1 MTPRRTTRVKPLPN
15 PLSMADKTLNI
26 ANYISVLR
34 NSFGDFSTTDVQIP
48 PENKFSI
55 GIRDISTTAD
65 AIEVYTRTSTLRY
78 SAALVQFFGDN
89 KYKFIVHSLPVK
101 RTGIPV
107 TPEEVVEVLNKVFL
121 TPLFPEYSFSYDDGV
136 LCCRTLQGVI
146 PTKAFHPKQPM
157 PFPLFHADPIVDS
170 PTTIPL
176 RGPRVQEQVR
186 WNKRYIATPESESG
200 PGDITLS
207 SRHARESKERVRPME
222 AAFNPD
228 SDFPEV

>member
-1 MTPRRTTRVKPLPN
+1 MTPRRTTKVKPLPD
-15 PLSMADKTLNI
+15 PLSMAGKTLNI

-34 NSFGDFSTTDVQIP
+34 NSFGDFSLTDIQIP
-48 PENKFSI
+48 PENKFSL
-55 GIRDISTTAD
+55 GIRDISTPGD

-89 KYKFIVHSLPVK
+89 RYKFIVHSLPVK

-107 TPEEVVEVLNKVFL
+107 TPEEIVEILNRIFL
-121 TPLFPEYSFSYDDGV
+121 APLFPGYLFSCENSV
-136 LCCRTLQGVI
+136 LCCRTSQGMI

-157 PFPLFHADPIVDS
+157 PFPLFHADSVVDS
-170 PTTIPL
+170 PSINPL
-176 RGPRVQEQVR
+176 RGPRVNEQVR
-186 WNKRYIATPESESG
+186 WNKRYIATLENESSSEG
-200 PGDITLS
+200 ITLS
-207 SRHARESKERVRPME
+207 HRHARESKERVRPME

>member
-1 MTPRRTTRVKPLPN
+1 MTPRRTTKVKPLPN
-15 PLSMADKTLNI
+15 PLSMAGKTLNI
-26 ANYISVLR
+26 TNYIGVLR
-34 NSFGDFSTTDVQIP
+34 NSFGDFTINDISIP
-48 PENKFSI
+48 PDNKFSL
-55 GIRDISTTAD
+55 GIRDISIPGD

-107 TPEEVVEVLNKVFL
+107 TPEEIVGVLNKVFL
-121 TPLFPEYSFSYDDGV
+121 TPLFPGYSFSYDDGV
-136 LCCRTLQGVI
+136 LCCHTLQGVI
-146 PTKAFHPKQPM
+146 PTKAFHQKQPM
-157 PFPLFHADPIVDS
+157 PFPLFHSDPIVDS
-170 PTTIPL
+170 PTISPL

-207 SRHARESKERVRPME
+207 FRHARESKERVRPME